1 MSYRSDNGCATW
13 LQKEVCKEM
22 PLILIDLSNMEFE
35 AIDGLIPIQ
44 TKTPY
49 CREENEGFYSLL
61 GNDGINNYI
70 MLNNTG
76 YKHPRRNKGDNGD
89 GL

>member
-1 MSYRSDNGCATW
+1 
-13 LQKEVCKEM
+13 M
-22 PLILIDLSNMEFE
+22 PLKLIDLSNMEFE

-49 CREENEGFYSLL
+49 CREENEVFYSLL
-61 GNDGINNYI
+61 GNDGINNY
-70 MLNNTG
+70 N
-76 YKHPRRNKGDNGD
+76 PRRNKGDNGD

>member
-1 MSYRSDNGCATW
+1 
-13 LQKEVCKEM
+13 M
-22 PLILIDLSNMEFE
+22 PLKLIDLSNMEFE

-70 MLNNTG
+70 
-76 YKHPRRNKGDNGD
+76 HPRRNKGDNGD